1 MIRYNIHY
9 EMAKMQYFLEKQLT
23 QVRVEDKMIPIHN
36 FTSQA
41 HEGKE

>member
-1 MIRYNIHY
+1 MIRYNIHD
-9 EMAKMQYFLEKQLT
+9 EMAKVQHFLEKQLT
-23 QVRVEDKMIPIHN
+23 QVRVEDKIIPIHN